1 MNQDLIEKI
10 VQEVIRRLKAEMGTE
25 AAAKPSPPK
34 KVIVEAD
41 VRDAGRRGER
51 VIRAA
56 PKVIITPLAR
66 DAMREKGIS
75 VEIIG

>member
-1 MNQDLIEKI
+1 MDQALIEKI
-10 VQEVIRRLKAEMGTE
+10 VQEVIRRLKAEMGAE
-25 AAAKPSPPK
+25 AGLRLPPR

-41 VRDAGRRGER
+41 VLEAVRRGEK

-66 DAMREKGIS
+66 DAMREKGIG
-75 VEIIG
+75 VEIVG